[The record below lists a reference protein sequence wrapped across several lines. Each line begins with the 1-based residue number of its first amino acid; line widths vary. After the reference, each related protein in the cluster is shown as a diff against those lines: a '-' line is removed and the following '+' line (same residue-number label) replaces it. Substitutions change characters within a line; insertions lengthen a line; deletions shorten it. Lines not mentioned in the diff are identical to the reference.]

1 MPDTLKRMRRKK
13 TVLWLPGVINK
24 FTLFTFLLSLMIFL
38 FYILGNFQQFTDETQ
53 DMLLRIFRYA
63 ALIFMVTGLYN
74 LVADI
79 VIVIRKHQFYALRF
93 ILTLSGEVF
102 IISVFIG
109 ISILLNI
116 SKGG

>member
-1 MPDTLKRMRRKK
+1 
-13 TVLWLPGVINK
+13 
-24 FTLFTFLLSLMIFL
+24 MIFL
-38 FYILGNFQQFTDETQ
+38 FYILGNFQQFTDVTQ
-53 DMLLRIFRYA
+53 DLLLIIFRYA
-63 ALIFMVTGLYN
+63 ALIFVVTGLYN
-74 LVADI
+74 LVVDI

-102 IISVFIG
+102 IIIVFIG